1 MEGGRAGRE
10 GGRFVLIGEVSGS
23 SDRTGLER
31 CLAVRRPNGRL
42 KGRRRRQ
49 RRRKKVAGRVSRG
62 NNVDALTPA
71 STPISWFQRVP
82 RVCAAGQR
90 AAVNARARATT
101 RADSSLTRSTDY
113 QPACLAS
120 LPDPRVVDPRAR
132 ARARVVVHAVLMGSR
147 RRFERRRATL
157 RKSARARGNGT
168 FLPGRNCG
176 PAAERRERPAALRFH
191 DRIRSGF

>member
-1 MEGGRAGRE
+1 MEGGRARRE

-71 STPISWFQRVP
+71 SAPISWFQCVP

-113 QPACLAS
+113 QPACLTPGS
-120 LPDPRVVDPRAR
+120 LIR

-157 RKSARARGNGT
+157 RKSARARAWERD
-168 FLPGRNCG
+168 FPSRSKLRARRR
-176 PAAERRERPAALRFH
+176 AARKT
-191 DRIRSGF
+191 SGFAVSR